1 MLFTLNA
8 HTFFV
13 SVKSAVC
20 VCLLFF
26 AACKVANAISIP
38 MFTSQEQAIDFLNDW
53 DNDKL
58 TPNKE
63 LVLSLNNLVENC
75 QEQSWYQCAYKG
87 QLIKIEILTSLELMN
102 DVANEVTKT
111 DAIPLD
117 DISIA
122 DSARLNIAK
131 LNVAVHTGNDTKLTE
146 VTAHLYGQIEEILA
160 TEGNNGVGDIYIAIG
175 RSQSIN
181 YQYAEA
187 IQSLQKA
194 YIEFDRTGNLAGTG
208 TALVSL
214 GNVYSA
220 IDNLDKAQEYF
231 ELALTTERQLGNK
244 FSESIILFN
253 MAQTYSVDKQVE
265 KAKSIMLEALEISES
280 LNDEIGIMW
289 TKLELANIEVELKNY
304 KKALALY
311 HEVEP
316 TFIHTNDPS
325 LLYAA
330 LFGMAKAHLELGNIE
345 RADFIMIKT
354 AALFDYI
361 RRPKSN
367 ADRLTFLSR
376 LLLKQGEYERAYE
389 ALEKAMEVK
398 IDIKMKEKANLVQ
411 KYQVEF
417 DTKLKEQQNA
427 ALLQQNRNNLAKI
440 AQQERER
447 NIWYIVIF
455 AITLCIIV
463 LVIFLFQQNRLRKQF
478 KAMAMRD
485 PLTSQPNRR
494 SVLTFADLLFRQAKE
509 RKIEIG
515 IAIIDL
521 DHFKKINDKFGHDT
535 GDNVLMAFG
544 DACKE
549 VVRAQDGFGRYGGE
563 EWLLVLAEVNESQI
577 ESIFKRLAEVINKTE
592 IKGLPDS
599 EIITF
604 SMGAVSIIPSDKI
617 NLREII
623 QHADKLLYKAKEQ
636 GRNRMVLEKLS

>member
-1 MLFTLNA
+1 MSTLIA
-8 HTFFV
+8 HTVFAFG
-13 SVKSAVC
+13 KRAVC
-20 VCLLFF
+20 ACLLFF
-26 AACKVANAISIP
+26 AACNIANAVSIP
-38 MFTSQEQAIDFLNDW
+38 TFNSEEKALNYLNDW
-53 DNDKL
+53 DADTV
-58 TPNKE
+58 TPNRE
-63 LVLSLNNLVENC
+63 LVLSLNSLVERCREQAWYNC
-75 QEQSWYQCAYKG
+75 AFKG
-87 QLIKIEILTSLELMN
+87 QLVKIEVLTSLERMS
-102 DVANEVTKT
+102 DVAKEITE
-111 DAIPLD
+111 AESIPLN

-131 LNVAVHTGNDTKLTE
+131 LNVAIHTGNDAELTE
-146 VTAHLYGQIEEILA
+146 VTARLYKQIEDILA
-160 TEGNNGVGDIYIAIG
+160 TEGNKGVGDIYIAIG
-175 RSQSIN
+175 RSQAIN

-194 YIEFDRTGNLAGTG
+194 YIEFDRIGDLPATG

-253 MAQTYSVDKQVE
+253 MAQTYFIDKQVE

-316 TFIHTNDPS
+316 TFIYANDPT

-354 AALFDYI
+354 AALFEYI
-361 RRPKSN
+361 RRPTSD
-367 ADRLTFLSR
+367 AERLTMMSK
-376 LLLKQGEYERAYE
+376 LLLKQGEYDRAYE
-389 ALEKAMEVK
+389 ALEQAMEVK

-447 NIWYIVIF
+447 NIWYIVIL
-455 AITLCIIV
+455 AITLCTIV

-494 SVLTFADLLFRQAKE
+494 SVLSFAEMLFREAKE
-509 RKIEIG
+509 RKLEIG

-544 DACKE
+544 AACKE
-549 VVRAQDGFGRYGGE
+549 VVRSQDGFGRYGGE

-577 ESIFKRLAEVINKTE
+577 ESIFKRLAEVVNKTAIE
-592 IKGLPDS
+592 GLPND
-599 EIITF
+599 EVITF
-604 SMGAVSIIPSDKI
+604 SMGAVSITPSDKM

-623 QHADKLLYKAKEQ
+623 QHADKLLYKSKDQ
-636 GRNRMVLEKLS
+636 GRNQMVSEKLP